1 MSAVVGRKDDTGKP
15 WAGTVL
21 AGFWQVLSGEWHDV
35 LADHLDDED
44 EIAGWC
50 ACLGEFFDTNNPIEE
65 RVKRAVAEMPLS
77 TLSEAITVGT
87 YGAQKYERD
96 NWLHVEGGL
105 HRYYEAVG
113 RHVRDVLKG
122 DWTDAE
128 SGCVNLGHIAW
139 GVLACATLARREIK
153 TLQVGDAWREA
164 SGVVRTIAAVRGD
177 QVTVTYDGS
186 KPAELPLTIAEK
198 LVSRGEWGVKL

>member
-1 MSAVVGRKDDTGKP
+1 MSEANKVFVEVDHKAIEERCIAEAVIGVKHDGGKP

-21 AGFWQVLSGEWHDV
+21 AGFWPLLAGDFRKVLEDY
-35 LADHLDDED
+35 LDDED
-44 EIAGWC
+44 EINGWC
-50 ACLGEFFDTNNPIEE
+50 DCMYAFFNVHNPISD
-65 RVKRAVAEMPLS
+65 RVKLAAEDMPLS
-77 TLSEAITVGT
+77 RLDGLIAVGT

-139 GVLACATLARREIK
+139 GVLACAALAGRE
-153 TLQVGDAWREA
+153 VN
-164 SGVVRTIAAVRGD
+164 S
-177 QVTVTYDGS
+177 
-186 KPAELPLTIAEK
+186 
-198 LVSRGEWGVKL
+198 